1 MSMASSKKVEN
12 VDLRPE
18 EEKFLQANLGNRG
31 KQELKAVV
39 RIFFGGR
46 YALENFS
53 PLQSNSW
60 GARMKIRFSIART
73 SVPQRQSTS
82 RIASEAPILLML
94 LLQRCAFQLPEVP
107 LPCY

>member
-1 MSMASSKKVEN
+1 MASSKKVEN

-46 YALENFS
+46 YA
-53 PLQSNSW
+53 W
-60 GARMKIRFSIART
+60 RT
-73 SVPQRQSTS
+73 SHHCSQIVG
-82 RIASEAPILLML
+82 APG
-94 LLQRCAFQLPEVP
+94 
-107 LPCY
+107 